1 MIDATDYSVNPNRLH
16 ITAQDPRAIAVD
28 GNGLLY
34 VASFESNNQSEL
46 SICPDSPTNP
56 PQCTLGS
63 TDLGNFVAV
72 SPNIPGADTRIVIDP
87 DVPDRD
93 LFVFDT
99 RDLAPGTG
107 LPQPVDTLS
116 GVGTLLYGLAVSG
129 GGDVFI
135 TQTDARNTENGE
147 DGENLPFLQ
156 NRMFL
161 NQIGRA
167 SCTSGGCIL
176 LPRIELEP
184 LPPSQPADGRQ
195 LATPY
200 GVAVSG
206 DGATVVATAMGTS
219 RVFTL
224 DAATGAVRG
233 ILDLHHGVAGQFGQQ
248 IPKGV
253 ALRSDVQGAPETAY
267 VLNTLENTVSVI
279 DVRDPD
285 NLVSLAKIPVG
296 SDPTPAAVRRGRIA
310 MNNAFASSTGT
321 FSCGSCHPDAHTDQL
336 LWRIGGPCFF
346 GQCTGDDEIRSTMP
360 LRGLKNTLPLHWDGV
375 LGDPFGGDNGAFGT
389 GDAQDPTCTDEH
401 DCFLH
406 LVEASL
412 AGVMCDQTAPEGCP
426 QGGNELSIQ
435 EQDDLATFLASVS
448 YPPPR
453 SRPMDDSVS
462 ASALGGFS
470 DFFVD
475 RPGNPVLTGDLG
487 DLVGVTTC
495 ADMNSGCHAL
505 PLGADHSS
513 STLAGF
519 DAPTMR
525 GMTDRF
531 LQFSIGI
538 TNAEESHLF
547 AAAGGSVAIPGLATV
562 NFPPSE
568 IPWDP
573 DEGFQEDV
581 TFASAFPIFDPVYGV
596 GPIDMFQMF
605 EEASTGFSGAI
616 GRQVTLNNDTTN
628 SDSLAET
635 ETIMTALED
644 ADARGSLNLRA
655 VGVRDNGST
664 VAAVTLSYRA
674 DRRYWSGDNAIVLT
688 SAQLVTEA
696 QNGTLNLTLT
706 GALSENFGKAG
717 FDQPL
722 LSVRSTA
729 DKVTGDPNVPV
740 LNPAIPVLPGDHP
753 MQLVGIDVRQ
763 NAEILVDGRR
773 VWGSIS
779 CNQGGKFEP
788 YCSSQLITIA
798 LDSIPGSGLHLL
810 QVQNPGGPMSVE
822 LPICAEPISS
832 CL

>member
-1 MIDATDYSVNPNRLH
+1 M
-16 ITAQDPRAIAVD
+16 
-28 GNGLLY
+28 
-34 VASFESNNQSEL
+34 
-46 SICPDSPTNP
+46 
-56 PQCTLGS
+56 
-63 TDLGNFVAV
+63 
-72 SPNIPGADTRIVIDP
+72 PGADTRIVIDP

-99 RDLAPGTG
+99 ADLAPGTG

-116 GVGTLLYGLAVSG
+116 GVGTLLYGMAVSG
-129 GGDVFI
+129 GGNVFI
-135 TQTDARNTENGE
+135 TQTDARNAENGE
-147 DGENLPFLQ
+147 DGENLPFLE

-167 SCTSGGCIL
+167 SCTSGGCSL

-184 LPPSQPADGRQ
+184 LPPSQPADGFQ

-200 GVAVSG
+200 GIAISG

-224 DAATGAVRG
+224 NAATGAVRD
-233 ILDLHHGVAGQFGQQ
+233 ILDLNHGMANHFAQQ

-253 ALRSDVQGAPETAY
+253 ALHSDVDGAPETAY

-285 NLVSLAKIPVG
+285 NLVSLVKIPVG
-296 SDPTPAAVRRGRIA
+296 SDPTPVAVRRGRIA

-375 LGDPFGGDNGAFGT
+375 LGDPFGGDNGAFGS
-389 GDAQDPTCTDEH
+389 GDSQSPTCSDEH

-426 QGGNELSIQ
+426 PGGNELSVL
-435 EQDDLATFLASVS
+435 EQDELATFLASVS

-475 RPGNPVLTGDLG
+475 RPGDMQTGDLG
-487 DLVGVTTC
+487 DLAGVTTC

-513 STLAGF
+513 SALAGF

-538 TNAEESHLF
+538 SNAEESHLF
-547 AAAGGSVAIPGLATV
+547 AAAGGTVNIPGFPPLP
-562 NFPPSE
+562 FPPSE

-581 TFASAFPIFDPVYGV
+581 TFASAFPIFAPFYGV

-605 EEASTGFSGAI
+605 EEASTGFTGAI
-616 GRQVTLNNDTTN
+616 GRQVTLNNDTT
-628 SDSLAET
+628 SPARLAET
-635 ETIMTALED
+635 EAIMTALEE

-655 VGVRDNGST
+655 VGVRENGNT
-664 VAAVTLSYRA
+664 VAALTLSYRA
-674 DRRYWSGDNAIVLT
+674 DRRYMSGDGADVFT
-688 SAQLVTEA
+688 RAQLIAGA
-696 QNGTLNLTLT
+696 QNETLKLTLT
-706 GALSENFGKAG
+706 GALSENFGRPG
-717 FDQPL
+717 FGQPL

-729 DKVTGDPNVPV
+729 DAATGDPDVPV
-740 LNPAIPVLPGDHP
+740 LNPALPVLPGDHP
-753 MQLVGIDVRQ
+753 MQLVGIDVRE
-763 NAEILVDGRR
+763 NAQILVDGGW
-773 VWGSIS
+773 VPGNIS
-779 CNQGGKFEP
+779 CDGGGSFDP
-788 YCSSQLITIA
+788 YCSSQLITIT
-798 LDSIPGSGLHLL
+798 LNSIPGSGLHLL

-822 LPICAEPISS
+822 FPICSAPISS